1 MAGSRNA
8 SAWTLP
14 LALLLA
20 GLFISSFFVPFREK
34 TEEWIPLL
42 SGFVDVEAFYL
53 SRAWLA
59 AGGILSIF
67 LLIVPLYFINS
78 RALSKSFRIYYTLL
92 FCMLVILV
100 NPMSVYFST
109 IYPAA
114 ICITWMQYCLIIRQ
128 RFIAFLLLSLASL
141 FYAPVMWAIPVV
153 LAVSLIGTPDIFRA
167 FLKCMGGL
175 LIPYIYLFSFRY
187 IYFNDTEVFIQQYLQ
202 EMIKIEIPV
211 YSLSFTN
218 IFVVICFL
226 IITLHAVFA
235 ILGKLGRQSILT
247 GHILK
252 TELVT
257 FLLGAIIFALFWGVT
272 SLPLCVLLAP
282 TLALLLSNY
291 FTQDKVSR
299 AARAELILLMG
310 AVAVARAAYFMN

>member
-8 SAWTLP
+8 SAWSIPLP
-14 LALLLA
+14 LLLA

-34 TEEWIPLL
+34 TDEWIPLL
-42 SGFVDVEAFYL
+42 SGFVDMEAFYL
-53 SRAWLA
+53 NRIWLV
-59 AGGILSIF
+59 AGGILSLF
-67 LLIVPLYFINS
+67 LLIIPLYFINS
-78 RALSKSFRIYYTLL
+78 RALCKSFRMYYTLL

-109 IYPAA
+109 VYPAA

-141 FYAPVMWAIPVV
+141 FYAPVMWAVPVV
-153 LAVSLIGTPDIFRA
+153 LVITLIGTPDIFRA
-167 FLKCMGGL
+167 FFKSIGGI
-175 LIPYIYLFSFRY
+175 LIPYVYLFSFRY

-252 TELVT
+252 TELVA
-257 FLLGAIIFALFWGVT
+257 FLLGTILFLLFWGVT

-282 TLALLLSNY
+282 TMSLLLSNY

-299 AARAELILLMG
+299 TAKAELILLMG
-310 AVAVARAAYFMN
+310 AVVVARAAYFIN